1 MRGYRV
7 ALFMVAAGLGL
18 RAPAMAVPLQSDDFK
33 SSLQSFWKVHQI
45 LRDTDV
51 GNYGP
56 AKATG
61 IIVSNVLDPAMTF
74 LGSSIST
81 FTRSSNVVMVTV
93 PDLASGT
100 GTNFVLTL
108 RPNPGNTTFT
118 NTLFDTATVMANEID
133 LNPGNNIAT
142 SKVIVYPV
150 PRVSMTRK
158 LTQVVLSWPSLGG
171 GNFIV
176 EATDRLVPANWTVVT
191 NTPSLSAGLM
201 SVTID
206 PVKTNQFFRIR
217 SP

>member
-1 MRGYRV
+1 
-7 ALFMVAAGLGL
+7 
-18 RAPAMAVPLQSDDFK
+18 
-33 SSLQSFWKVHQI
+33 
-45 LRDTDV
+45 
-51 GNYGP
+51 
-56 AKATG
+56 
-61 IIVSNVLDPAMTF
+61 
-74 LGSSIST
+74 
-81 FTRSSNVVMVTV
+81 NVVVV
-93 PDLASGT
+93 SLPDLASGS

-108 RPNPGNTTFT
+108 RPNPANTTLT